1 MGAMDRAVIRQLLQL
16 TDACDIEP
24 DIGGQEKVIADP
36 HWRRR
41 ILAEHGRALRDPA
54 IPVCC
59 VYLGRR
65 AYWKADPPKRRKRM
79 NRQTA

>member
-41 ILAEHGRALRDPA
+41 ILAEHGRALRPSHSSLLCLPGA
-54 IPVCC
+54 QGI
-59 VYLGRR
+59 LEG
-65 AYWKADPPKRRKRM
+65 
-79 NRQTA
+79 